1 MALEIPM
8 EERVVKMSKPK
19 ESTFHVPGTAKGW
32 V

>member
-8 EERVVKMSKPK
+8 EGRVVKMSKPK
-19 ESTFHVPGTAKGW
+19 EPTFHVPGTAKGW